1 MKWVPMRS
9 RVISTCLAAAPLVAA
24 AAPAQAAQETLKP
37 LRPVTAVSGTPFTPP
52 VRDAVLSG
60 PLGSGSVKA
69 RAAATAAPRF
79 ATRDGIS
86 IPVQVSP
93 AYKASATV
101 IQSYVTYLGSLMHG
115 DELRNLHMYIAP
127 PKQITSTFC
136 GTGALACYEG
146 DNQTMYVPGQQ
157 QQSNPPLQFL
167 IAHEYGHHIE
177 ISRSNAP
184 WSAFDTGAKN
194 WFTYEQVCTRM
205 RDHKLGTTYWN
216 DPSEGFAESYGDS
229 QYPGVSFPYSTL
241 MLPDQG
247 AYNAIRQDVL
257 QPWTGPHV
265 VPFTGNLAAKRGAT
279 QSFQLPTPLDGTG
292 TFTLSPPSKAD
303 YRLTVTGGGQTLAR
317 GGKGTT
323 TIKTLCGVRS
333 LTLQVTRVAGSGP
346 FSLVANVP

>member
-1 MKWVPMRS
+1 MRS
-9 RVISTCLAAAPLVAA
+9 RVISTCLAAAALVVA
-24 AAPAQAAQETLKP
+24 AAPAHAAQETLQP
-37 LRPVTAVSGTPFTPP
+37 LRPVTAANSAPFNPP
-52 VRDAVLSG
+52 VRDAVLDG
-60 PLGSGSVKA
+60 PLTSDSVKA
-69 RAAATAAPRF
+69 RAAVTAPRF
-79 ATRDGIS
+79 STRDGIS

-101 IQSYVTYLGSLMHG
+101 IQSYVTYLGGLMHG

-136 GTGALACYEG
+136 GAGALACYEG
-146 DNQTMYVPGQQ
+146 DNQTMYVPGAA

-177 ISRSNAP
+177 LNRSNAP
-184 WSAFDTGAKN
+184 WSAFDTGAKS

-205 RDHKLGTTYWN
+205 AARKLGTGYWN
-216 DPSEGFAESYGDS
+216 DPSEGFAESYGDL
-229 QYPGVSFPYSTL
+229 QYPGVAFPYSTL

-257 QPWTGPHV
+257 QPWTGPRA
-265 VPFTGNLAAKRGAT
+265 VPFTGNLAAKRGT
-279 QSFQLPTPLDGTG
+279 SQSFQLPTPLDGTA

-303 YRLTVTGGGQTLAR
+303 YRLTVTAGNQQLVKGA
-317 GGKGTT
+317 KGTA

-346 FSLVANVP
+346 FSLIANVP

>member
-1 MKWVPMRS
+1 MRS
-9 RVISTCLAAAPLVAA
+9 RVISTCFAAAALVAA
-24 AAPAQAAQETLKP
+24 AAPAQAAQETLQP
-37 LRPVTAVSGTPFTPP
+37 LSPVTAANSAPFTPP
-52 VRDAVLSG
+52 VRDVVLNG

-69 RAAATAAPRF
+69 RAAAAAPRF
-79 ATRDGIS
+79 STKDGLA

-101 IQSYVTYLGSLMHG
+101 IQSYVTYLGGLMHG
-115 DELRNLHMYIAP
+115 DELRNLHVYIAP

-136 GTGALACYEG
+136 GSGALACYEA
-146 DNQTMYVPGQQ
+146 DNQTMYVPGAQ

-167 IAHEYGHHIE
+167 IAHEYGHHIALN
-177 ISRSNAP
+177 RWNAP
-184 WSAFDTGAKN
+184 WSAFDTGTKS
-194 WFTYEQVCTRM
+194 WFTYEQVCARM
-205 RDHKLGTTYWN
+205 AARKLGTNYWN

-257 QPWTGPHV
+257 QPWLGPHT
-265 VPFTGNLAAKRGAT
+265 VPFTGSLAAKRGAT
-279 QSFQLPTPLDGTG
+279 QSFQLPTPLDGTA

-303 YRLTVTGGGQTLAR
+303 YRLTVTAGKQTLAK
-317 GGKGTT
+317 GAQGTT

-346 FSLVANVP
+346 FSLIANVP